1 MLSSAPE
8 LIFEI
13 PDGEIPLFEKI
24 VKEKME
30 QVMKLNVP
38 IEVHIAVGKNWA
50 EC

>member
-1 MLSSAPE
+1 MEEKEP
-8 LIFEI
+8 FK
-13 PDGEIPLFEKI
+13 KI

-30 QVMKLNVP
+30 QVMELKVP